1 MSTTELLA
9 LILQLPQAEQ
19 LALLQQLHD
28 ALYHPT
34 YSTDEL
40 T

>member
-1 MSTTELLA
+1 MSAAELLA

-28 ALYHPT
+28 AIYHPT
-34 YSTDEL
+34 YYPDEL